1 MKNGVNIRDVHPMG
15 NMAIQLTLRRENAGE
30 RVIPT
35 YRDGLNTDRNPFLGE
50 NASAA
55 WPVRHLPG

>member
-30 RVIPT
+30 SVIPAC
-35 YRDGLNTDRNPFLGE
+35 RAGPDTDRNPF
-50 NASAA
+50 
-55 WPVRHLPG
+55 